1 MVVVLYTAEVEVLR
15 LVFDGHL
22 SSKTDWFS
30 QERLAFSPYTDLKTS
45 STNYFSIKAHGTRY
59 WFINKFYAGCNIDEG
74 WLVFYSP
81 GLDPHGCPWDSPSD
95 VKIKYSRATNATN
108 WATGMD
114 ITCHC
119 ETVRLLYVYVLSWYC
134 R

>member
-1 MVVVLYTAEVEVLR
+1 MLYTAEVEVLR

-30 QERLAFSPYTDLKTS
+30 QERLAFSPYTDLKTN
-45 STNYFSIKAHGTRY
+45 STNFFSIKGDKTRY
-59 WFINKFYAGCNIDEG
+59 WFINAHYGGCDNDEG

-81 GLDPHGCPWDSPSD
+81 GHPAGCSWDLVTD
-95 VKIKYSRATNATN
+95 VKIKYSRATAATT

-114 ITCHC
+114 VIHVIANYNCSTF
-119 ETVRLLYVYVLSWYC
+119 VRTSLLLQVM
-134 R
+134 